1 MKKSFSLSS
10 KPTPQASFFQH
21 DGLSVTAVESWF
33 KVKVQLIERYVQ
45 SFIANA
51 SGRAD
56 EIVFVDLCAGS
67 GLFSFGHQKELF
79 AGAGLSLL
87 SSNLP
92 VSRWIFCEQDNDQ
105 RHALQQRVTHYF
117 RNKNVMILDAPV
129 DALADKLKSVI
140 PQPARGN
147 KVAVLCLVDP
157 FSFEIPYATIDKL
170 ASQGFSFLMPFTW
183 VMNQRMNYAYYLD
196 EHRDRIKRF
205 LGIADLQ
212 RLSTVQSNQQFYKH
226 MVRIYQNNMLMLGL
240 NTALSVHKVDSRLME
255 LPAFYIGFFSKKFST
270 KAVLNDIQESEHV
283 QFELW

>member
-1 MKKSFSLSS
+1 LNS
-10 KPTPQASFFQH
+10 KPITQASFFQP

-67 GLFSFGHQKELF
+67 GLYSFGHQKEIF
-79 AGAGLSLL
+79 AGACLSLL

-92 VSRWIFCEQDNDQ
+92 VSRWIFCERDHDQ
-105 RHALQQRVTHYF
+105 RHALQHRVTQYF
-117 RNKNVMILDAPV
+117 RNKNVMILDEPV
-129 DALADKLKSVI
+129 DELADKLRSVI

-147 KVAVLCLVDP
+147 KTAVLCLVDP
-157 FSFEIPYATIDKL
+157 FSLEIPYATIDKL
-170 ASQGFSFLMPFTW
+170 ASQGFSFLMPLTW
-183 VMNQRMNYAYYLD
+183 MMNQRMNHTYYLE
-196 EHRDRIKRF
+196 EHAAQIKRF

-212 RLSTVQSNQQFYKH
+212 RLTKVQGNQQFYKH
-226 MVRIYQNNMLMLGL
+226 IVRIYQNNMLMLGL
-240 NTALSVHKVDSRLME
+240 NTALSVHKVESRLME

-270 KAVLNDIQESEHV
+270 KAVLNDVQESEHV